1 MLTFYLSMLDN
12 ETDKLN
18 FEQIY
23 INYEKDIYRRVY
35 KILRSKEDTE
45 DAVQETW
52 KSVCEHISLLNGM
65 SAERKRAYIF
75 GIAKNPALSII
86 RKRKKEAL
94 VMCDIGD
101 IEGIID
107 DREVYDACGKFD
119 IAAVRDC
126 MEKLGEPYSDVLL
139 YYYLHEHTIKEIA
152 KILNTNEN
160 TVGSRLR
167 RGRQK
172 LIELLEGEGIV

>member
-1 MLTFYLSMLDN
+1 MLTFYLSMLDD

-23 INYEKDIYRRVY
+23 RSYEKDIYRRVY

-52 KSVCEHISLLNGM
+52 KSVCEHIELFRYMTS
-65 SAERKRAYIF
+65 ERRRAYVL
-75 GIAKNPALSII
+75 GIAKNQALSVI

-94 VMCDIGD
+94 LMCDVED
-101 IEGIID
+101 IEGIVD
-107 DREVYDACGKFD
+107 DRELYDVCGRFD
-119 IAAVRDC
+119 IASVRDC
-126 MEKLGEPYSDVLL
+126 IEKLGEPYSDVLL

-152 KILNTNEN
+152 GFLGVNEN

-172 LIELLEGEGIV
+172 LIELLLKEGVI